1 MGVSWHVSSRDS
13 GKWDDELLDANAFSS
28 RGRNVD
34 RHPTGDA
41 MSWKRLND
49 YGVMTVF
56 LGSALLLG
64 CSWSQPKPT
73 WIDGVSSDYPS
84 GQYLTGV
91 GQADNRSTAED
102 RAYAALA
109 RIFKAEVSAQSKDWE
124 SYLVVEQRGTSHD
137 ERRLALDQLTRVS
150 TDKVLENAKI
160 VDRWYDA
167 KRNLYYALGG
177 MQRAQ
182 AETALMER
190 MTDLDH
196 SIQSDVGEA
205 HETSDKLAKVRALK
219 RATRNLVL
227 RETYNAD
234 LRVIRASGQGTAAS
248 YRVADLTRELD
259 EYLSSNLVL
268 AVSVTGDQVE
278 PVQHA
283 LTEGLIKE
291 GLRVATMSPA
301 TEGALNPE
309 LLIRGMVR
317 VWPIDVR
324 DPQFIYVR
332 WCSDFEVVNVA
343 GQQIVGAISKGGKEG
358 HLSEREAT
366 AKVIRVM
373 QQDFSTDVAKAIAA
387 HIYGESELP
396 AEAIRPAGCP
406 REGVRGKPTTAV
418 H

>member
-1 MGVSWHVSSRDS
+1 M
-13 GKWDDELLDANAFSS
+13 
-28 RGRNVD
+28 
-34 RHPTGDA
+34 
-41 MSWKRLND
+41 
-49 YGVMTVF
+49 VF
-56 LGSALLLG
+56 AG
-64 CSWSQPKPT
+64 CSFGQSKPA
-73 WIDGVSSDYPS
+73 WIDGASPDYPS

-91 GQADNRSTAED
+91 GQGDNRAAAED

-137 ERRLALDQLTRVS
+137 ERKLALDQLTSVS

-167 KRNLYYALGG
+167 KKNLYYALGG

-190 MTDLDH
+190 LADLDH
-196 SIQSDVGEA
+196 SIQSDAAEA
-205 HETSDKLAKVRALK
+205 HDTSDKLAKVRALR
-219 RATRNLVL
+219 RAIRNLVL

-234 LRVIRASGQGTAAS
+234 LRVIRASGQGTAAG
-248 YRVADLTRELD
+248 YRVQDLTRELD

-268 AVSVTGDQVE
+268 AVTVTGDHVE
-278 PVQHA
+278 PAQRA

-291 GLRVATMSPA
+291 GLRVANMSSGA
-301 TEGALNPE
+301 EAGGTEPHANPE

-324 DPQFIYVR
+324 DPQFTYVR
-332 WCSDFEVVNVA
+332 WCSDFEVVNLA

-373 QQDFSTDVAKAIAA
+373 QQDLSTDVAKAIAA
-387 HIYGESELP
+387 HVYGEAELP
-396 AEAIRPAGCP
+396 TEAIRPAGCP
-406 REGVRGKPTTAV
+406 REGSRGKPAAAMQ
-418 H
+418 

>member
-1 MGVSWHVSSRDS
+1 MSLGGIS
-13 GKWDDELLDANAFSS
+13 G
-28 RGRNVD
+28 
-34 RHPTGDA
+34 
-41 MSWKRLND
+41 
-49 YGVMTVF
+49 YGPMTVF
-56 LGSALLLG
+56 LASTLLLG
-64 CSWSQPKPT
+64 CSFGQAKPA
-73 WIDGVSSDYPS
+73 WIDGVSPDYPS

-91 GQADNRSTAED
+91 GQAENRAAAED

-124 SYLVVEQRGTSHD
+124 SYLAVEQRGTSHE
-137 ERRLALDQLTRVS
+137 ERRLTLDQLTRVS

-167 KRNLYYALGG
+167 KKNLYYALGG

-182 AETALMER
+182 AETALTER
-190 MTDLDH
+190 LVDLDH
-196 SIQSDVGEA
+196 TISSDVSEA
-205 HETSDKLAKVRALK
+205 HQTSDKLAKVRALR
-219 RATRNLVL
+219 RAARNLVL

-234 LRVIRASGQGTAAS
+234 LRVIRTSGQGTAAP
-248 YRVADLTRELD
+248 YRVQDLARELE
-259 EYLSSNLVL
+259 EYLSSHLVL
-268 AVSVTGDQVE
+268 AVSVTGDHAE
-278 PVQHA
+278 PVRRA

-291 GLRVATMSPA
+291 GLRVAA
-301 TEGALNPE
+301 TASGGDPGGEPPPNPE
-309 LLIRGMVR
+309 LLVRGVVR

-324 DPQFIYVR
+324 DPQFTYVR
-332 WCSDFEVVNVA
+332 WCSDFEVVNLA

-373 QQDFSTDVAKAIAA
+373 QQDFSTEVAKAIAA
-387 HIYGESELP
+387 HVYGESELP

-406 REGVRGKPTTAV
+406 REGLKGKPTAAI

>member
-1 MGVSWHVSSRDS
+1 MAA
-13 GKWDDELLDANAFSS
+13 L
-28 RGRNVD
+28 
-34 RHPTGDA
+34 
-41 MSWKRLND
+41 
-49 YGVMTVF
+49 
-56 LGSALLLG
+56 LGSSLLVA
-64 CSWSQPKPT
+64 CSFAHSKPS
-73 WIDGVSSDYPS
+73 WIDGVSPDYPS

-91 GQADNRSTAED
+91 GQADTRAAAED

-137 ERRLALDQLTRVS
+137 ERRLTLDQLTRVS

-167 KRNLYYALGG
+167 KHNLHYALGG

-182 AETALMER
+182 AETALTER
-190 MTDLDH
+190 LNDLDQ
-196 SIQSDVGEA
+196 SIRSDVTEA
-205 HETSDKLAKVRALK
+205 HQTSDKLAKVRALR
-219 RATRNLVL
+219 RAARNLVL

-234 LRVIRASGQGTAAS
+234 LRVIRVSGQGSAAP
-248 YRVADLTRELD
+248 YRVQDLTRELD

-268 AVSVTGDQVE
+268 AVSVTGDQAE
-278 PVQHA
+278 PVQRA

-291 GLRVATMSPA
+291 GLRVATTPSGAETGVEPPA
-301 TEGALNPE
+301 QPE
-309 LLIRGMVR
+309 LLIRGVVR

-324 DPQFIYVR
+324 DPQFTYVR
-332 WCSDFEVVNVA
+332 WCSDFEVVNLA
-343 GQQIVGAISKGGKEG
+343 AQQIVGAISKGGKEG

-373 QQDFSTDVAKAIAA
+373 QQDFSTEVAKAIAA
-387 HIYGESELP
+387 HVYGESELP

-406 REGVRGKPTTAV
+406 REGMNGKPTTAT